1 MRCWRCKKMS
11 GVILEVGSS
20 EGLTPF
26 FMLCGVDGRRLFK
39 CDRLFAVAPLGAEV
53 SVLGT

>member
-1 MRCWRCKKMS
+1 MS

-39 CDRLFAVAPLGAEV
+39 CDRLFAVAPLDAEV
-53 SVLGT
+53 SVLGA